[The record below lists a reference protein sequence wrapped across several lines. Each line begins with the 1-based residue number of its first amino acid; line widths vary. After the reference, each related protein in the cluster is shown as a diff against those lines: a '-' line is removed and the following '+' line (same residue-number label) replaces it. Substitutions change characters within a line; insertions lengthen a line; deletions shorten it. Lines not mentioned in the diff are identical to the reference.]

1 MSIKELCEAVGMS
14 RQNYYKVGGKRR
26 ARRIEEDKVLALVKR
41 ERQVQPRLGG
51 RKLHHLL
58 KEQMRAEGVALGRDR
73 MFALLGKHGLLVK
86 PKKGGVK
93 TTNSRHNLPTFKN
106 LVQDKEPTGANQIWN
121 ADVTYLRF
129 DEGFMYLALISD
141 QYSRKIVGYH
151 CSDNLE
157 SVGCQ
162 EALKMALKGLKGSQR
177 PIHHSER
184 GCQYC
189 CHQYVRQLQEAGLQI
204 SMTERNHCY
213 ENAYAERLNGI
224 LKDEYGLGE
233 TMRSKEQVLRCVP
246 EAVWLYNH
254 RRPHLSLNYQTPATV
269 HAKAA

>member
-1 MSIKELCEAVGMS
+1 M
-14 RQNYYKVGGKRR
+14 
-26 ARRIEEDKVLALVKR
+26 R
-41 ERQVQPRLGG
+41 EQ
-51 RKLHHLL
+51 
-58 KEQMRAEGVALGRDR
+58 GVALGRDR
-73 MFALLGKHGLLVK
+73 MFRLLRKHGVLVK
-86 PKKGGVK
+86 PKKRAVK
-93 TTNSRHNLPTFKN
+93 TTNSRHNLPIFNN

-121 ADVTYLRF
+121 ADLTYLRT

-177 PIHHSER
+177 PTHHSDR

-189 CHQYVRQLQEAGLQI
+189 CHEYVRGLQEAGLKI
-204 SMTERNHCY
+204 SMTEQNHCY
-213 ENAYAERLNGI
+213 ENASAERLNGI
-224 LKDEYGLGE
+224 LKDEYGLAE
-233 TMRSKEQVLRCVP
+233 TMRSKKQALRCVP

-254 RRPHLSLNYQTPATV
+254 RRPHLSLNYQTPETV
-269 HAKAA
+269 HGKAA